1 MNYIKLFQTGNKF
14 HTEPTD
20 AIQTSKMFLGESIP
34 LPPELVEE
42 PYQAEVAPMDGVSV
56 KNCQIARN
64 KAIA

>member
-1 MNYIKLFQTGNKF
+1 
-14 HTEPTD
+14 
-20 AIQTSKMFLGESIP
+20 MFLGESIP